1 MNIEFTIGDFLQ
13 GFLEDYELSQ
23 IKLAKLINVDSSRIN
38 LIINN
43 KRNISVDTDF
53 RLCKL
58 FGLSEGYFLRVQEEI
73 ERKKLKIQKAID
85 FETIIPL
92 KKCLLSKAG

>member
-1 MNIEFTIGDFLQ
+1 MNIEYTIGDFLQ
-13 GFLEDYELSQ
+13 GFLDDYNLNQ
-23 IKLAKLINVDSSRIN
+23 NQLAKLINVENSRIN

-58 FGLSEGYFLRVQEEI
+58 FGLSDGYFLRVQEEM
-73 ERKKLKIQKAID
+73 ERKKLKVKKAKE
-85 FETIIPL
+85 FEEIIPL
-92 KKCLLSKAG
+92 KQSA